1 MSNVIEKLRE
11 LEAKVDAKS
20 WPLVGDENWREIDD
34 ILDAY
39 KPEGY
44 TIEEVFVGHGEGGR
58 WTTTV
63 EIAYKITQDD
73 GNVAHFRLYREEPAT
88 EMQEGGNFTFGFCEV
103 VPRPVTVVQ
112 YFAGRAA

>member
-1 MSNVIEKLRE
+1 MQNIIEKLRE
-11 LEAKVDAKS
+11 LETKVDAKS
-20 WPLVGDENWREIDD
+20 WPLVGDENWREIDE

-44 TIEEVFVGHGEGGR
+44 EIEEVYEEHSEGGR
-58 WTTTV
+58 WTTAVETV
-63 EIAYKITQDD
+63 YKISQDD
-73 GNVAHFRLYREEPAT
+73 GKVAHFRLYRERPAT
-88 EMQEGGNFTFGFCEV
+88 EMQEGGDFTFGFCEV

>member
-1 MSNVIEKLRE
+1 MNNVIEKLRE
-11 LEAKVDAKS
+11 LEAKVDAQS
-20 WPLVGDENWREIDD
+20 WTLVGGENWREIDD

-44 TIEEVFVGHGEGGR
+44 TVEDVHEEHDEGGR
-58 WTTTV
+58 WTKTVTTV
-63 EIAYKITQDD
+63 YKITQVD
-73 GNVAHFRLYREEPAT
+73 GKVAHFRLRRDMPAT
-88 EMQEGGNFTFGFCEV
+88 EMQEGGNFTFGFYEV